1 MIFLLIIENFVQDV
15 KIRLYDEEMKTLIS
29 TMKSYDDDDST
40 GRIFSVKFNPENS
53 NNYMKIY
60 LK

>member
-1 MIFLLIIENFVQDV
+1 
-15 KIRLYDEEMKTLIS
+15 MKTLIS
-29 TMKSYDDDDST
+29 TMKPYDYDDST
-40 GRIFSVKFNPENS
+40 GRIFSVKFNPENC

>member
-1 MIFLLIIENFVQDV
+1 
-15 KIRLYDEEMKTLIS
+15 MKT
-29 TMKSYDDDDST
+29 YDDDYST
-40 GRIFSVKFNPENS
+40 GIIFSVKFNPENS

>member
-1 MIFLLIIENFVQDV
+1 MELVFAESETDSVSFPE
-15 KIRLYDEEMKTLIS
+15 DEEMKTLIS
-29 TMKSYDDDDST
+29 TMKPYDDDDST

-53 NNYMKIY
+53 NNCMKIY